1 MAKKK
6 KHEEHENHERWLVSY
21 ADFITLLFAFFV
33 VMYSVSST
41 NEGKLR
47 AAADSI
53 SQAFNPIV
61 SMSASPVKI
70 APDITQETTGII
82 TPDFKV
88 YQQIKEALA
97 ESGEWGDRIQVTVE
111 RRGIVIRVA
120 DTVIFDTGKADI
132 RQEAKEVLGKVGHVM
147 ATLNNQVRVEGH
159 TDNIPIKTEYYPS
172 NWELS
177 TDRASGIVRYFIDEA
192 RMEPERL
199 SAAGYAEY
207 KPVNGNDTPDGR
219 GRNRRVDIVIL
230 NEQEAAS
237 EPIVSSEK

>member
-1 MAKKK
+1 MAKKH

-70 APDITQETTGII
+70 DPHITQETPAVI

-88 YQQIKEALA
+88 YQQIKDALA
-97 ESGEWGDRIQVTVE
+97 EAAGDLGDRIQVIIE
-111 RRGIVIRVA
+111 KRGIIIRVA
-120 DTVIFDTGKADI
+120 DTVAFDTGKADI
-132 RQEAKEVLGKVGHVM
+132 RPEALEILGKVGDIVANM
-147 ATLNNQVRVEGH
+147 NNPIRVEGH
-159 TDNIPIKTEYYPS
+159 TDNIPIKTAHYPS

-177 TDRASGIVRYFIDEA
+177 TDRASSIVRYFID
-192 RMEPERL
+192 RNKMEPYRL
-199 SAAGYAEY
+199 SAAGYAEH
-207 KPVNGNDTPDGR
+207 KPLAGNDTPEGR
-219 GRNRRVDIVIL
+219 AKNRRVDIVIM
-230 NEQEAAS
+230 NEQESAQ
-237 EPIVSSEK
+237 EPGA

>member
-61 SMSASPVKI
+61 SMSASPIKI
-70 APDITQETTGII
+70 DPNITQDTTGII

-88 YQQIKEALA
+88 YQQLKETLA

-111 RRGIVIRVA
+111 KRGIVIRVA

-132 RQEAKEVLGKVGHVM
+132 RPEAKAVLEKVGHVM

-159 TDNIPIKTEYYPS
+159 TDNIPIKTAHYPS

-199 SAAGYAEY
+199 SAAGYAEF
-207 KPVNGNDTPDGR
+207 KPIAGNSTPDGR

-230 NEQEAAS
+230 NEQESAS
-237 EPIVSSEK
+237 EPGA